1 MLKIKE
7 EYNKRREEIYY
18 MIRDAYMDKCIL
30 EYIERINKL
39 VECGER
45 HFESNNKHV
54 MQHMIY
60 LTISDLVLNIC
71 KICHDKE
78 RNNAP
83 KKTEKTEKPEIG
95 EKTEKTEKTEKP
107 KIGEKTAINK
117 MEKCLNELLKEENLA
132 SVEVVGKNLNKYV
145 EHIEKLAGSRN
156 KVIAHNDLDKNEKQD
171 IETTDIEKMYDL
183 LDKIIDVY
191 NQLSDISVNGTVIKI
206 TDEELAK
213 IEFEVS
219 EGLRRMMS
227 QACYRKTSNSL
238 QGEDGNGSKS

>member
-7 EYNKRREEIYY
+7 EYIYY
-18 MIRDAYMDKCIL
+18 MIHDAYMDKCIL

-39 VECGER
+39 VKCGEM
-45 HFESNNKHV
+45 HFESNSKHV

-83 KKTEKTEKPEIG
+83 K
-95 EKTEKTEKTEKP
+95 KTEKTEKP

-156 KVIAHNDLDKNEKQD
+156 KVIAHNDLDKNEEQNIGTDD
-171 IETTDIEKMYDL
+171 IQKIYKL
-183 LDKIIDVY
+183 LDRIIDVY
-191 NQLSDISVNGTVIKI
+191 NQLSDISVNGKVIKI
-206 TDEELAK
+206 TDDELEK
-213 IEFEVS
+213 IKFEVS

-227 QACYRKTSNSL
+227 QVCYRKTSNSL

>member
-18 MIRDAYMDKCIL
+18 MIHDAYMDKCIL

-39 VECGER
+39 VQCGEM
-45 HFESNNKHV
+45 HFESNSKHV

-83 KKTEKTEKPEIG
+83 K
-95 EKTEKTEKTEKP
+95 KTEKTEKP

-156 KVIAHNDLDKNEKQD
+156 KVIAHNDLDKNEEQNIGTDD
-171 IETTDIEKMYDL
+171 IQKIYKL
-183 LDKIIDVY
+183 LDRIIDVY
-191 NQLSDISVNGTVIKI
+191 NQLSDISVNGKVIKI
-206 TDEELAK
+206 TDDELEK
-213 IEFEVS
+213 IKFEVS

-227 QACYRKTSNSL
+227 QVCYRKTSNSL

>member
-18 MIRDAYMDKCIL
+18 MIHDAYMDKCIL

-39 VECGER
+39 VERGER
-45 HFESNNKHV
+45 HFESNSKHV

-83 KKTEKTEKPEIG
+83 KKTEKTEK
-95 EKTEKTEKTEKP
+95 TEKP
-107 KIGEKTAINK
+107 EKPEIGEKTAINK

-145 EHIEKLAGSRN
+145 KHIEKLAGSRN

-171 IETTDIEKMYDL
+171 IKTTDIKEMYDL

-191 NQLSDISVNGTVIKI
+191 NQLSDISVNGKVIKI

>member
-39 VECGER
+39 VKCGEM
-45 HFESNNKHV
+45 HFESNSKHV

-83 KKTEKTEKPEIG
+83 K
-95 EKTEKTEKTEKP
+95 KTEKTEKP

-156 KVIAHNDLDKNEKQD
+156 KVIAHNDLDKNEEQNIGTDD
-171 IETTDIEKMYDL
+171 IQKIYKL
-183 LDKIIDVY
+183 LDRIIDVY
-191 NQLSDISVNGTVIKI
+191 NQLSDISVNGKVIKI
-206 TDEELAK
+206 TDDELEK
-213 IEFEVS
+213 IKFEVS

-227 QACYRKTSNSL
+227 QVCYRKTSNSL

>member
-1 MLKIKE
+1 
-7 EYNKRREEIYY
+7 
-18 MIRDAYMDKCIL
+18 MIHDAYMDKCIL

-39 VECGER
+39 VKCGEM
-45 HFESNNKHV
+45 HFESNSKHV

-83 KKTEKTEKPEIG
+83 K
-95 EKTEKTEKTEKP
+95 KTEKTEKP

-156 KVIAHNDLDKNEKQD
+156 KVIAHNDLDKNEEQNIGTDD
-171 IETTDIEKMYDL
+171 IQKIYKL
-183 LDKIIDVY
+183 LDRIIDVY
-191 NQLSDISVNGTVIKI
+191 NQLSDISVNGKVIKI
-206 TDEELAK
+206 TDDELEK
-213 IEFEVS
+213 IKFEVS

-227 QACYRKTSNSL
+227 QVCYRKTSNSL

>member
-18 MIRDAYMDKCIL
+18 MIHDAYMDKCIL

-39 VECGER
+39 VKCSEM
-45 HFESNNKHV
+45 HFESNSKHV

-83 KKTEKTEKPEIG
+83 K
-95 EKTEKTEKTEKP
+95 KTEKTEKP

-156 KVIAHNDLDKNEKQD
+156 KVIAHNDLDKNEEQNIGTDD
-171 IETTDIEKMYDL
+171 IQKIYKL
-183 LDKIIDVY
+183 LDRIIDVY
-191 NQLSDISVNGTVIKI
+191 NQLSDISVNGKVIKI
-206 TDEELAK
+206 TDDELEK
-213 IEFEVS
+213 IKFEVS

-227 QACYRKTSNSL
+227 QVCYRKTSNSL

>member
-18 MIRDAYMDKCIL
+18 MIHDAYMDKCIL

-39 VECGER
+39 VKCGEM
-45 HFESNNKHV
+45 HFESNSKHV

-83 KKTEKTEKPEIG
+83 K
-95 EKTEKTEKTEKP
+95 KTEKTEKP

-156 KVIAHNDLDKNEKQD
+156 KVIAHNDLDKNEEQNIGTDD
-171 IETTDIEKMYDL
+171 IQKIYKLHDR
-183 LDKIIDVY
+183 IIDVY
-191 NQLSDISVNGTVIKI
+191 NQLSDISVNGKVIKI
-206 TDEELAK
+206 TDDELEK
-213 IEFEVS
+213 IKFEVS

-227 QACYRKTSNSL
+227 QVCYRKTSNSL

>member
-45 HFESNNKHV
+45 HFESNSKHV

-95 EKTEKTEKTEKP
+95 EKTEKTEKP

-132 SVEVVGKNLNKYV
+132 SVEVVGKNLDKYV

-156 KVIAHNDLDKNEKQD
+156 KVIAHNDLDKNEEQNIGTDD
-171 IETTDIEKMYDL
+171 IQKIYKL
-183 LDKIIDVY
+183 LDRIIDVY
-191 NQLSDISVNGTVIKI
+191 NQLSDISVNGKVIKI
-206 TDEELAK
+206 TDDELEK
-213 IEFEVS
+213 IKFEVS

-227 QACYRKTSNSL
+227 QVCYRKTSNSL

>member
-1 MLKIKE
+1 MLRIKE

-18 MIRDAYMDKCIL
+18 MIHDAYMDKCIL

-39 VECGER
+39 VKCGEM
-45 HFESNNKHV
+45 HFESNSKHV

-83 KKTEKTEKPEIG
+83 K
-95 EKTEKTEKTEKP
+95 KTEKTEKP

-156 KVIAHNDLDKNEKQD
+156 KVIAHNDLDKNEEQNIGTDD
-171 IETTDIEKMYDL
+171 IQKIYKL
-183 LDKIIDVY
+183 LDRIIDVY
-191 NQLSDISVNGTVIKI
+191 NQLSDISVNGKVIKI
-206 TDEELAK
+206 TDDELEK
-213 IEFEVS
+213 IKFEVS

-227 QACYRKTSNSL
+227 QVCYRKTSNSL

>member
-45 HFESNNKHV
+45 HFESNSKHV

-83 KKTEKTEKPEIG
+83 KKTEKTEKPE
-95 EKTEKTEKTEKP
+95 
-107 KIGEKTAINK
+107 IGEKTAINK

-171 IETTDIEKMYDL
+171 IEATDIEKMYDL

>member
-45 HFESNNKHV
+45 HFESNSKHV

-83 KKTEKTEKPEIG
+83 K
-95 EKTEKTEKTEKP
+95 KTEKTEKP

>member
-18 MIRDAYMDKCIL
+18 MIHDAYMDKCIL

-45 HFESNNKHV
+45 HFESNSKHV
-54 MQHMIY
+54 VQHMIY

-71 KICHDKE
+71 KICHDKKRWE
-78 RNNAP
+78 V
-83 KKTEKTEKPEIG
+83 K
-95 EKTEKTEKTEKP
+95 
-107 KIGEKTAINK
+107 KTAI
-117 MEKCLNELLKEENLA
+117 ERLEECLNELLEEKGLTPI
-132 SVEVVGKNLNKYV
+132 EVVGEISKEYGDDIK
-145 EHIEKLAGSRN
+145 KLADSRN
-156 KVIAHNDLDKNEKQD
+156 KVIAHNDLDKNEEQD
-171 IETTDIEKMYDL
+171 IGTDDILKIYKL
-183 LDKIIDVY
+183 LDRIIGVY
-191 NQLSDISVNGTVIKI
+191 NQLSDISVNGKVIKI

-227 QACYRKTSNSL
+227 QVCYRKTSNSL

>member
-18 MIRDAYMDKCIL
+18 MIHDAYMDKCIL

-45 HFESNNKHV
+45 HFESNSKHV
-54 MQHMIY
+54 VQHMIY

-71 KICHDKE
+71 KICHDKKRWE
-78 RNNAP
+78 G
-83 KKTEKTEKPEIG
+83 K
-95 EKTEKTEKTEKP
+95 
-107 KIGEKTAINK
+107 KTAI
-117 MEKCLNELLKEENLA
+117 ERLEECLNELLEEKGLTPI
-132 SVEVVGKNLNKYV
+132 EVVGEISKEYGDDIK
-145 EHIEKLAGSRN
+145 KLADSRN
-156 KVIAHNDLDKNEKQD
+156 KVIAHNDLDKNEEQD
-171 IETTDIEKMYDL
+171 IGTDDILKIYKL
-183 LDKIIDVY
+183 LDRIIGVY
-191 NQLSDISVNGTVIKI
+191 NQLSDISVNGKVIKI

-213 IEFEVS
+213 IKFEVS

-227 QACYRKTSNSL
+227 QVCYRKTSNSL